1 MTLLN
6 PINFVDFYRQ
16 FYFDNDIDDDTKHSF
31 GVPSGLN
38 TTNAKAEKWIVEHRI
53 NEGVFDRFALA
64 WKAGMI
70 TWNDEKDDIGVSDD
84 FAYGNKYHNDRN
96 LPISILGFN
105 EYRTLLYEL
114 DVDSCDFKSLYEML
128 WPGSPKNIGPV
139 YIIASLFFRSKG
151 RFPIYDNYVHKAVR
165 SLALGI
171 APADV
176 YMGTPPDKKYV
187 GDVVCMYNEYLTL
200 LGRAFPDQINRS
212 GGPFIPREL
221 DQALWVY
228 GHCTRS
234 WDEIKQ

>member
-6 PINFVDFYRQ
+6 PINFIDFYRQ
-16 FYFDNDIDDDTKHSF
+16 FYFENDIDDDTMHSF

-38 TTNAKAEKWIVEHRI
+38 TTNAKAEEWIEEHRI
-53 NEGVFDRFALA
+53 NKGVFDMFALA
-64 WKAGMI
+64 WKAGRI
-70 TWNDEKDDIGVSDD
+70 DWDDGHIVYKDFVDGSNCKNGLGYKIDIRS
-84 FAYGNKYHNDRN
+84 
-96 LPISILGFN
+96 FN
-105 EYRTLLYEL
+105 EYCEFLNRI
-114 DVDSCDFKSLYEML
+114 DVDSYDFKSLYEML
-128 WPGSPKNIGPV
+128 WPQSPVNIGPV

-151 RFPIYDNYVHKAVR
+151 RFPIYDQFVHKAVR

-187 GDVVCMYNEYLTL
+187 GDVVCMYNEYITL
-200 LGRAFPDQINRS
+200 LVRAFPDHINRS

-221 DQALWVY
+221 DQALWIY
-228 GHCTRS
+228 GHCTRR